1 MIHDRYFDSCEYF
14 IQIALKS
21 PYPANTSSTD
31 CGGKLHVFTLYSTYV
46 DSIQVKELLLCQFI
60 NR

>member
-31 CGGKLHVFTLYSTYV
+31 CGGKLHVFTLYSTYTYV
-46 DSIQVKELLLCQFI
+46 DSIQVKEL
-60 NR
+60 